1 MLRIIPKKWRR
12 SVDADPV
19 SRPAWWRRRR
29 AGAGADGFIGDTTL
43 ATAMMPA
50 LPPASAGMAY
60 ALDRTGKHVYAGT
73 VPPAEVQRRRAANR
87 VASQSRRTNRG
98 NW

>member
-1 MLRIIPKKWRR
+1 
-12 SVDADPV
+12 
-19 SRPAWWRRRR
+19 
-29 AGAGADGFIGDTTL
+29 
-43 ATAMMPA
+43 
-50 LPPASAGMAY
+50 
-60 ALDRTGKHVYAGT
+60 VYAGT

>member
-19 SRPAWWRRRR
+19 SRPAWWRRRQHT
-29 AGAGADGFIGDTTL
+29 AGADGFIGDTTPV
-43 ATAMMPA
+43 TALMPA

-60 ALDRTGKHVYAGT
+60 ALSRTGKHVYAGT
-73 VPPAEVQRRRAANR
+73 VPVAEVQRRRAANR

-98 NW
+98 NR